1 MGTGRVSPQRANGGA
16 IGTDGGAGRARGS
29 GSGARVAPRCRHG
42 KSQGDGH
49 PGEGPACA
57 DCAHI
62 CQGQRQRSGRGGR
75 NEGLNHAAGVG
86 GREAGEGHGTL
97 IADAWRLLS
106 ALEGPQRLIIG
117 MLRSFRQPDS
127 TMRRFTGS
135 MHMFLSVQDAPARTF
150 HEYHSATVKMD
161 AAAPSVP
168 DTDQAVKIVPEMSVN
183 LLKFGRD
190 MDGPEAVDNIKS
202 RMGEDFP
209 RLQDVL
215 GLTQSSDML
224 TLDDF
229 SDLYYAPAKCFGAP
243 LDAQVVWPLPPSLN
257 F

>member
-1 MGTGRVSPQRANGGA
+1 MAAPSAAPPTEAQTAEQDELEALEVERESLLDVVMAKAKAMGIQEKVQRVLIALTYAKASDSGQDVADEMRASITRLESEDEKQGRVTGLSLLM
-16 IGTDGGAGRARGS
+16 
-29 GSGARVAPRCRHG
+29 
-42 KSQGDGH
+42 
-49 PGEGPACA
+49 PGVCLA
-57 DCAHI
+57 
-62 CQGQRQRSGRGGR
+62 
-75 NEGLNHAAGVG
+75 L
-86 GREAGEGHGTL
+86 
-97 IADAWRLLS
+97 
-106 ALEGPQRLIIG
+106 LEGPQRLIIG
-117 MLRSFRQPDS
+117 MLRSFQQPDS
-127 TMRRFTGS
+127 TMRRVTGS

-190 MDGPEAVDNIKS
+190 MDGPEAVENIKS

-229 SDLYYAPAKCFGAP
+229 FDLYYAPAKCFGAP
-243 LDAQVVWPLPPSLN
+243 LDAQVVWPLPPALN